1 MIEPSAPKGT
11 AVWTLIESL
20 KRLGVEYAGSI
31 SGGSGGKW
39 FCPNP
44 DHEDEH
50 ASFDVHVGNNGRPIM
65 TCTPCREAM
74 GQEDFI
80 ELLRSHGVKWRGAP
94 TTTDRVDFG
103 PAAVV
108 VKPSGKK
115 GSKGEVRLSAVY
127 TYKHADGTD
136 NFKIKRYDPVEGSE
150 ARKHFRPAAFVLGGG
165 WRTGRG
171 ALDRVERTP
180 YHLERFED
188 WAGGPIYLVEGEKA
202 TDALI
207 EAEKATTTFHGGTA
221 GKVESD
227 WVTRYGFDRFSEVRL
242 WPDAD
247 EAGVERMK
255 ALAADLDKAGVKV
268 SFWGRTDCEPKDDA
282 FDVLARKQTPVRLVD
297 GDLDVLVEMHRKPT
311 ARERSAKADNR
322 PQTSVQVGGKV
333 LESAVAWE
341 PLDGPLEEPTDDSTD
356 EAERATNEP
365 YGTAATQEPYAF
377 CLELVERHFMLDGV
391 LTLRFRHDDETFWL
405 WHDGK
410 HRYDHLIEED
420 LKAILKRK
428 LHGAWETF
436 YDKEAGPSGRLI
448 KVTDRLVNEIVKH
461 LRSLTLTSE
470 YGAGALLP
478 SVGGIPFLNG
488 WLDAETGVLLPSGPE
503 RDTRWTVQA
512 DYEPDAKCPEW
523 CKFLDSL
530 GWTKGTDERR
540 LIRQAMGYFLT
551 GRKDLEK
558 ALLMKGPTR
567 CGKGTIIRVLHAL
580 MGDGA
585 VGTSLESIMAN
596 FGLQNFIGKGLATI
610 GDARFGRSDKGLNAR
625 LLSLTSNDE
634 LPVDVKYGKPL
645 SINLPIRLVIATN
658 EMPNFIEAS
667 DALARRFI
675 VLTFTESFLGRED
688 RMLMK
693 RLLGELPGISRWAL
707 GGLRDLDKEGRFSE
721 TAAGRAMQHQMIQ
734 ESSFV
739 RVFVDD
745 NCTLS
750 PEAKVPN
757 DDLYAQYAIWATQQG
772 MPVLNSIRF
781 GRELLDAFPGI
792 VTNGSFR
799 DSGKVVRGKVGL
811 RLGKE
816 GS

>member
-1 MIEPSAPKGT
+1 MTEPSAPKGT
-11 AVWTLIESL
+11 AIWTLIESL
-20 KRLGVEYAGSI
+20 DRLGVEYAGSI
-31 SGGSGGKW
+31 SAGEGGKW
-39 FCPNP
+39 YCPNP

-50 ASFDVHVGNNGRPIM
+50 ASFDVHVGRNGKPIM

-80 ELLRSHGVKWRGAP
+80 DLLRSHGVKWRGAP
-94 TTTDRVDFG
+94 TTTDQVDFG

-108 VKPSGKK
+108 TRPSTEK
-115 GSKGEVRLSAVY
+115 GSKGEVALTCVY

-136 NFKIKRYDPVEGSE
+136 NFKVKRYDPVEGSE
-150 ARKHFRPAAFVLGGG
+150 ARKHFRPEAFVLGSG
-165 WRTGRG
+165 WKRGRG
-171 ALDRVERTP
+171 ALDNVERTP
-180 YHLERFED
+180 LYLERFEG
-188 WAGGPIYLVEGEKA
+188 WANGPIYLVEGEKA
-202 TDALI
+202 CNALV
-207 EAEKATTTFHGGTA
+207 EAGKAATTFHGGTA
-221 GKVESD
+221 GKTETD
-227 WVTRYGFDRFSEVRL
+227 WPTLYGFDRFSEVRL

-247 EAGVERMK
+247 EAGVERMN
-255 ALAADLDKAGVKV
+255 ALASDLKKAGVKV
-268 SFWGRTDCEPKDDA
+268 SFWGRTDVEPKDDA
-282 FDVLARKQTPVRLVD
+282 FDVLARKQVPARLAD
-297 GDLDVLVEMHRKPT
+297 GDLDVLAEMHRKPT
-311 ARERSAKADNR
+311 KREKAQK
-322 PQTSVQVGGKV
+322 PASEPLTVGGKV
-333 LESAVAWE
+333 LVSAEGWE
-341 PLDGPLEEPTDDSTD
+341 PVGEALEQPTETD
-356 EAERATNEP
+356 EAERSMNEP
-365 YGTAATQEPYAF
+365 YGCAATQEPYAF
-377 CLELVERHFMLDGV
+377 ALEMIERHWMIDGV

-405 WHDGK
+405 WHERQR
-410 HRYDHLIEED
+410 RYDHLIEED
-420 LKAILKRK
+420 LKAIIKRK

-436 YDKEAGPSGRLI
+436 FDKEEGPSGRLV
-448 KVTDRLVNEIVKH
+448 KVTDRLVNELVKH

-478 SVGGIPFLNG
+478 SVGGIPFMNG
-488 WLDAETGVLLPSGPE
+488 WLDAETGVLVPSGPE
-503 RDTRWTVQA
+503 RDIRWVVQA

-523 CKFLDSL
+523 VKFLDSL
-530 GWTKGTDERR
+530 GWTQGTDERR
-540 LIRQAMGYFLT
+540 LVRQAMGYFLT

-634 LPVDVKYGKPL
+634 LPVDVKYGTPL

-688 RMLMK
+688 RGLMG
-693 RLLGELPGISRWAL
+693 RLRGELPGIARWAL
-707 GGLRDLDKEGRFSE
+707 GGLRDLDKEGRFTE
-721 TAAGRAMQHQMIQ
+721 TKSGQEMQRQMIE

-739 RVFVDD
+739 RVFIND
-745 NCTLS
+745 NCTIE
-750 PEAKVPN
+750 PGAKVSN

-772 MPVLNSIRF
+772 MPVLNSVHF
-781 GRELLDAFPGI
+781 GRQLLDAFPGTI
-792 VTNGSFR
+792 T
-799 DSGKVVRGKVGL
+799 SGKVGKARGKIGV
-811 RLGKE
+811 RLGK
-816 GS
+816 S